1 MAKPLNILKKFF
13 NLLGSVHRLRIP
25 QLRGVRIGPRLAA
38 GFLSIALIVL
48 LGNAFTVWQFYK
60 VRAEV
65 DRLFA
70 GDQELIAVL
79 RFQIDLRSF
88 YTRLNELIE
97 SKDKDRLIAESE
109 ELHKTLLNDAQRTR
123 ALFKDVP
130 PGSKLGSEVEVAVTA
145 VQSSLPDHL
154 AAVRSLAR
162 SGDWEVLQLRVI
174 RQMRPLELISADL
187 VNEVDADIATERAQ
201 AATSISRAQNRMLLI
216 FILTAIFTL
225 IIAGIVGAAITGS
238 ITEPLRRL
246 EDASGV
252 LALGDFQFTVQ
263 TSGNDELSHL
273 GKVFNDTLQ
282 KLEVLATERKLA
294 EEAVRRSEANL
305 AEAQRLTH
313 TGSFTWDAST
323 KKAVHLSDEWYR
335 LYELDPA
342 QGVPSFD
349 ERLPRIH
356 PEDRTRWQATI
367 EQAIRE
373 KSDYELDTR
382 LLLPSG
388 ITRHLH
394 TIGHAVLDASGD
406 VVEFIGTV
414 TDITERKQAEEA
426 LRRSEEHLRETRVKL
441 ARASRIATVA
451 ELSASIAHELNQPL
465 TSVVANA
472 QAARRWLLSN
482 PPNFSETMTSIER
495 VLRDGRTADERMQHI
510 RALFK
515 RESFEKKE
523 AKISVLVY
531 EAIRLVREDSNKAE
545 VPIDLQ
551 FDDDLPAILIDPIQI
566 QEVLINLVSNGI
578 EAMENNIR
586 PPRLTIRAD
595 LVDEGEVLIEVMD
608 SGPGLDDAEKIFDA
622 FTTTKEKG
630 MGIGLA
636 VSRSII
642 EAHDGKLWAENNPDY
657 GAKFIVSFL
666 RPGLSRRELSVELIN
681 LVTRKKYRWLNVQV
695 NSTPALP

>member
-1 MAKPLNILKKFF
+1 
-13 NLLGSVHRLRIP
+13 
-25 QLRGVRIGPRLAA
+25 LRGVRIGPRLAA

-88 YTRLNELIE
+88 YTSLNELIE

-109 ELHKTLLNDAQRTR
+109 ELHKALLGDAQRTK

-145 VQSSLPDHL
+145 VQGSLPDHL

-201 AATSISRAQNRMLLI
+201 AATSITRAQNRMLLI
-216 FILTAIFTL
+216 FILTATCTL
-225 IIAGIVGAAITGS
+225 IIAGVLGVAITGS

-252 LALGDFQFTVQ
+252 LALGDFHFTVQ

-282 KLEVLATERKLA
+282 KLETLATERKCA

-313 TGSFTWDAST
+313 TGSFVWDANT
-323 KKAVHLSDEWYR
+323 RKAVHLSDEWYR

-349 ERLPRIH
+349 GRLQRIH

-388 ITRHLH
+388 ITRYLH
-394 TIGHAVLDASGD
+394 TIGHAVLNASGD

-482 PPNFSETMTSIER
+482 PPNFPETMTSIER

-515 RESFEKKE
+515 SESFEKRE

-551 FDDDLPAILIDPIQI
+551 FEDDLPAIVVDPIQI

-586 PPRLTIRAD
+586 PPRLTIKAD
-595 LVDEGEVLIEVMD
+595 LVDEGETLIEVMD
-608 SGPGLDDAEKIFDA
+608 NGPGLDDAEKIFDA
-622 FTTTKEKG
+622 FITTKEKG

-642 EAHDGKLWAENNPDY
+642 EAHDGQLWAENNPDY
-657 GAKFIVSFL
+657 GAKFIVKLPS
-666 RPGLSRRELSVELIN
+666 PGRRMG
-681 LVTRKKYRWLNVQV
+681 R
-695 NSTPALP
+695 